1 VLPQITAQA
10 TALDGPCG
18 DHVCVQGPPCAVT
31 HARGAH
37 AKQAEYL
44 VHDFLQRQAANALPQ
59 AQVRGDR
66 VCVCV
71 CACVCVCVCVRGDA
85 TTMLLRSSTL
95 SARLTMHDHVS
106 KTKPYAVTTT
116 LPRVAYH
123 MGT

>member
-1 VLPQITAQA
+1 MVHQSLPPLHTVLSQITAQA
-10 TALDGPCG
+10 TALEGPCG
-18 DHVCVQGPPCAVT
+18 DQVCVQGPPCAVT

-59 AQVRGDR
+59 AQVRGNR
-66 VCVCV
+66 VCVC
-71 CACVCVCVCVRGDA
+71 GDA

-95 SARLTMHDHVS
+95 SPRLTMHDHVS